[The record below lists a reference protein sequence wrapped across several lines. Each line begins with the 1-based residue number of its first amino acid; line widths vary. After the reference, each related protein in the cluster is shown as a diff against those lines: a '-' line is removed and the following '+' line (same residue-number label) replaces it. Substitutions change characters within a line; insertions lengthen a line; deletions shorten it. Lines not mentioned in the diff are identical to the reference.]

1 MSPNNSAHQYGFKY
15 LNSVACA
22 TIMERISDIEE
33 ETIIGTGHQGLIRGL
48 ERWRHFIQRRDF
60 EMIDNIYEYSRENVF
75 DTGVFLVG
83 AAHKTGIVKEIE
95 KYAGTEADQI
105 NWNFAYDGQ
114 IT

>member
-1 MSPNNSAHQYGFKY
+1 
-15 LNSVACA
+15 
-22 TIMERISDIEE
+22 MERISDIEE

-114 IT
+114 IP